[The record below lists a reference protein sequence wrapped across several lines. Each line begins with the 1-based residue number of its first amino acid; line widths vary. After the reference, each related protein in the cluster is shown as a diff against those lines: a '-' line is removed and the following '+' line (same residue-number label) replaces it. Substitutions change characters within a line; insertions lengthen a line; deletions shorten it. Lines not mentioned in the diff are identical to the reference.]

1 MHSSTEL
8 SQPTLNM
15 ATDFT
20 VVNKKITQRTR
31 HNGIYFFAQALLQQ
45 DHLALQEFRS
55 TVIRRPLGTLA
66 LLFHLRN
73 PRFANLLGHP
83 CKEAHLTF
91 DEQLRTGDAMLA
103 PGHYRGLFRYGAKT
117 LKVGVYFD
125 VKGVKIST
133 TVSIL
138 DNTQKTVLTA
148 EDTLFIQIDKEITAH
163 YLPFQIL
170 FSTLMTMKTEEI
182 ERLNPEITLQD
193 IQLSRRMDQGNFDA
207 HSRAQLISDIETFIV
222 NVEKINSY
230 NDVVQDVRHI
240 QYANLLTVISNPTDT
255 PPITLTRPTNT
266 TTPPAFSLTTQIVTP
281 IAIQPVEDKIT
292 TDLDEIR
299 TKVDAIL
306 GDLTESGMSDA
317 PKSAQFIHVMAK
329 LEQLELECWGVL
341 FYANASEQRFI
352 TAQKERLGFVALSLA
367 VYFSTALESGDQ
379 TAVKTLLPHFTQY
392 KKYSH
397 FETLFKHIENATLP
411 NVTTLCMMARF
422 LYAEDQD
429 FRTYFHLKQMIL
441 GGYKIKETPIYQ
453 SLLMTLFLKNN
464 LEGFRLLLEN
474 NDTLYEPQFIIKD
487 QQFSILQACIYYHE
501 EPHATQFVRELL
513 EHGMQVS
520 HTINQISDVS
530 LQKIEFKSNKSHRP
544 IKKLNKLDVSF
555 HEEKQD
561 SLSFAIRHAI
571 SNLELIQTIAEQAPL
586 DLLLINLSQCLLAT
600 DFALRV
606 GNTSR
611 PIVGLMATAADRDAV
626 LREYAFEKDSVSI
639 ACLFY
644 QVEYKKNP
652 EIDGKC
658 NIIRILLEKFKQIS
672 DVTSD
677 IEKRTLVEKFVA
689 QARLDQANAEKLKQ
703 ALIHTHAGLFIWTQ
717 IADPTIG
724 DYKLVLQLL
733 YLRGMICSKV
743 YRSNSDQI
751 ALITF
756 TVAITLVMNLADDI
770 SHELQQT
777 PFFKMLNT
785 SANACETRL
794 KERHEAGLFTSN
806 ETAKKMK
813 PVELNTS
820 VLPHKGKK

>member
-1 MHSSTEL
+1 MDSSTEV
-8 SQPTLNM
+8 SQPPLNM

-45 DHLALQEFRS
+45 NHLALQEFRS
-55 TVIRRPLGTLA
+55 TVITRPLGTLA

-91 DEQLRTGDAMLA
+91 DEQFRTGDAMLA
-103 PGHYRGLFRYGAKT
+103 PGHYRGVFRYGAKT

-148 EDTLFIQIDKEITAH
+148 EDPLFIQIDKKITAH
-163 YLPFQIL
+163 YLPFQTL
-170 FSTLMTMKTEEI
+170 FSTLMTMKTQEI

-193 IQLSRRMDQGNFDA
+193 IQLSRRMDQGDFDA
-207 HSRAQLISDIETFIV
+207 HSRTQLISDIETFIV

-240 QYANLLTVISNPTDT
+240 QYANLLAVISNPTDT
-255 PPITLTRPTNT
+255 PPTLTRPTNT
-266 TTPPAFSLTTQIVTP
+266 TTQPAFSLETQIVMP
-281 IAIQPVEDKIT
+281 IAIQPVKDKIT

-341 FYANASEQRFI
+341 FYANTSEQRFI
-352 TAQKERLGFVALSLA
+352 TAQKERLGFVAMSLA
-367 VYFSTALESGDQ
+367 VYFATALESGDQ
-379 TAVKTLLPHFTQY
+379 TAVKTLLPHLTQY

-397 FETLFKHIENATLP
+397 FETLFKHIENTTLP
-411 NVTTLCMMARF
+411 TVTTLCMMARF

-429 FRTYFHLKQMIL
+429 FRTYFHLKQMML
-441 GGYKIKETPIYQ
+441 DGYKISETPIYQ

-474 NDTLYEPQFIIKD
+474 NDTLHEPQFIIAD

-501 EPHATQFVRELL
+501 EPHATQFVRELF

-520 HTINQISDVS
+520 HTINHISDVS
-530 LQKIEFKSNKSHRP
+530 LQKIEFESNKSHRP
-544 IKKLNKLDVSF
+544 TKKLNKLGISC

-561 SLSFAIRHAI
+561 SLSFAIRHGI
-571 SNLELIQTIAEQAPL
+571 SNLELIRTIAEHASL

-606 GNTSR
+606 DNTSR
-611 PIVGLMATAADRDAV
+611 PIVGLLPTAAHRDIV
-626 LREYAFEKDSVSI
+626 LRDYAFEKDSVSI

-644 QVEYKKNP
+644 QVEYKENP
-652 EIDGKC
+652 EIECKC
-658 NIIRILLEKFKQIS
+658 KIIQILLEKFQQVS
-672 DVTSD
+672 GVTSD
-677 IEKRTLVEKFVA
+677 IEKRTQVEKFVA
-689 QARLDQANAEKLKQ
+689 QTRQDQANTEKLKQ

-743 YRSNSDQI
+743 YRNNSDQI

-756 TVAITLVMNLADDI
+756 NVAITLVMNLADDI
-770 SHELQQT
+770 SQALQQT

-794 KERHEAGLFTSN
+794 KERHEAGFFTSN
-806 ETAKKMK
+806 ETAKPMK
-813 PVELNTS
+813 PVELKTS

>member
-1 MHSSTEL
+1 MDSSTEV
-8 SQPTLNM
+8 SQPPLNM

-45 DHLALQEFRS
+45 NHLALQEFRS
-55 TVIRRPLGTLA
+55 TVITRPPGTLA

-91 DEQLRTGDAMLA
+91 DEQFRTGDAMLA
-103 PGHYRGLFRYGAKT
+103 PGHYRGVFRYGAKT

-148 EDTLFIQIDKEITAH
+148 EDPLFIQIDKKITAH
-163 YLPFQIL
+163 YLPFQTL
-170 FSTLMTMKTEEI
+170 FSTLMTMKTQEI

-193 IQLSRRMDQGNFDA
+193 IQLSRRMDQGDFDA
-207 HSRAQLISDIETFIV
+207 HSRTQLISDIETFIV

-240 QYANLLTVISNPTDT
+240 QYANLLAVISNPTDT
-255 PPITLTRPTNT
+255 PPTLTRPTNT
-266 TTPPAFSLTTQIVTP
+266 TTQPAFSLETQIVMP
-281 IAIQPVEDKIT
+281 IAIQPVKDKIT

-341 FYANASEQRFI
+341 FYANTSEQRFI
-352 TAQKERLGFVALSLA
+352 TAQKERLGFVAMSLA
-367 VYFSTALESGDQ
+367 VYFATALESGDQ
-379 TAVKTLLPHFTQY
+379 TAAKTLLPHLTQY

-397 FETLFKHIENATLP
+397 FETLFKHIENTTLP
-411 NVTTLCMMARF
+411 TVTTLCMMARF

-429 FRTYFHLKQMIL
+429 FRTYFHLKQMML
-441 GGYKIKETPIYQ
+441 DGYKISETPIYQ

-474 NDTLYEPQFIIKD
+474 NDTLHEPQFIIAD

-501 EPHATQFVRELL
+501 EPHATQFVRELF

-520 HTINQISDVS
+520 HTINHISDVS
-530 LQKIEFKSNKSHRP
+530 LQKIEFESNKSHRP
-544 IKKLNKLDVSF
+544 TKKLNKLGISC

-561 SLSFAIRHAI
+561 SLSFAIRNGI
-571 SNLELIQTIAEQAPL
+571 SNLELIRTIAEHASL

-600 DFALRV
+600 DFGLRV
-606 GNTSR
+606 DNTSR
-611 PIVGLMATAADRDAV
+611 PIVGLMPTAADRDIV
-626 LREYAFEKDSVSI
+626 LRDYAFEKDSVSI

-644 QVEYKKNP
+644 QVEYKENP
-652 EIDGKC
+652 EIEGKC
-658 NIIRILLEKFKQIS
+658 NIIQILLEKFQQVS
-672 DVTSD
+672 SVTSD

-689 QARLDQANAEKLKQ
+689 QARQDQANAEKLKQ

-806 ETAKKMK
+806 ETAKAMK
-813 PVELNTS
+813 PVELKTS

>member
-1 MHSSTEL
+1 MDSSTEF

-15 ATDFT
+15 AADFT
-20 VVNKKITQRTR
+20 VVNQKITQRTR

-45 DHLALQEFRS
+45 NHIALQEFRS
-55 TVIRRPLGTLA
+55 TVITRPLGTLA

-91 DEQLRTGDAMLA
+91 DEQFRTGDAMLA

-148 EDTLFIQIDKEITAH
+148 ENPLFIQIDQEITAH
-163 YLPFQIL
+163 YLPFQAL
-170 FSTLMTMKTEEI
+170 FSTLMTMKTQEI
-182 ERLNPEITLQD
+182 ERVSPEITLQD
-193 IQLSRRMDQGNFDA
+193 IQLSRRMEQGNFDA
-207 HSRAQLISDIETFIV
+207 NSRAQIIRDIETFIV
-222 NVEKINSY
+222 SVEKMNSY
-230 NDVVQDVRHI
+230 NEVVQDVRHI
-240 QYANLLTVISNPTDT
+240 QYATLLAIISNPTDNPTT
-255 PPITLTRPTNT
+255 PTRPTNNT
-266 TTPPAFSLTTQIVTP
+266 TQPAFSLATQIVAP
-281 IAIQPVEDKIT
+281 IAIQPVKDKST

-611 PIVGLMATAADRDAV
+611 PIVGLLPTAADRDIV
-626 LREYAFEKDSVSI
+626 LRDYAFEKDSVSI

-644 QVEYKKNP
+644 QVEYKENP
-652 EIDGKC
+652 EIDRKC
-658 NIIRILLEKFKQIS
+658 NIIRILLEKFQQVS
-672 DVTSD
+672 GVTSD

-689 QARLDQANAEKLKQ
+689 QTRRDQANTEKQKQ

-743 YRSNSDQI
+743 YRNNSDQI

-756 TVAITLVMNLADDI
+756 TIAITLVMNLANDI
-770 SHELQQT
+770 SQELQQT

-785 SANACETRL
+785 SAKTCKTRL
-794 KERHEAGLFTSN
+794 IERHEAGLFTSN
-806 ETAKKMK
+806 ETAETMK
-813 PVELNTS
+813 PVESNMS
-820 VLPHKGKK
+820 VLPYSGKK